1 MFCLDREGDQ
11 MLYGPLLQ
19 KLEALEDLSEAE
31 KQAVISLCNDVRSVD
46 RRVHIITEGAV
57 PSHTHIILSGW
68 AARYKLVPDGGRRIT
83 AILLPGDF
91 CDIHTTAL
99 ARMDHSIL
107 AITRCQVAF
116 VETAAIDRI
125 ACLTPALTRTLRRST
140 LVDEAI
146 LRQWL
151 VNAGRRNATDAV
163 AHLLSELHLRMNLV
177 GLAEGGRLQIPLTQ
191 EEIGDSTG
199 LTPVHVNRVI
209 GQLRDAGLLT
219 IHGGILYIPD
229 VAALHRASGFDQSYL
244 HLRRSNTDCLQEG

>member
-1 MFCLDREGDQ
+1 
-11 MLYGPLLQ
+11 MLYEPLLR
-19 KLEALEDLSEAE
+19 KLETLEDLSEPE
-31 KQAVISLCNDVRSVD
+31 KQAVISLCEDVRPVD
-46 RRVHIITEGAV
+46 RRHHIITEGAV
-57 PSHTHIILSGW
+57 PSHAHIVLSGW

-116 VETAAIDRI
+116 VETAKIDRI
-125 ACLTPALTRTLRRST
+125 TRSTPVLTRAMRRST

-177 GLAEGGRLQIPLTQ
+177 GLAESGRLQLPLTQ
-191 EEIGDSTG
+191 EEIADCTG
-199 LTPVHVNRVI
+199 LTSVHVNRVI
-209 GQLRDAGLLT
+209 GQLRDAGLLA
-219 IHGGILYIPD
+219 IHGGMLDIPD
-229 VAALHRASGFDQSYL
+229 VAALQRASGFDQGYL
-244 HLRRSNTDCLQEG
+244 HLRRSGMACL